1 MKGKLF
7 MKLVIRAALISAV
20 LHLVYFIATFGI
32 GFIRT
37 LTYEPDII
45 TKADNVVVLQ
55 DEVVIV
61 TTGAPFL
68 FVYTFFGITLIA
80 ALLLTGVRNRTM
92 RKGSLR

>member
-1 MKGKLF
+1 

-61 TTGAPFL
+61 TTGASFL

-80 ALLLTGVRNRTM
+80 ALLLTGARNRTM

>member
-1 MKGKLF
+1 
-7 MKLVIRAALISAV
+7 MKLLTRAAFISAA
-20 LHLVYFIATFGI
+20 LHLVYVIATFGI

-45 TKADNVVVLQ
+45 AETNNVVVLQ

-61 TTGAPFL
+61 TTGSPL
-68 FVYTFFGITLIA
+68 FYVYTFFGITILA
-80 ALLLTGVRNRTM
+80 ALLLRGARNQTT

>member
-1 MKGKLF
+1 

-45 TKADNVVVLQ
+45 VLQ
-55 DEVVIV
+55 DAVVIG
-61 TTGAPFL
+61 TTWPPLL
-68 FVYTFFGITLIA
+68 FVFTFIGLTAFIA
-80 ALLLTGVRNRTM
+80 VGLQFVTYKRDHTFISDN
-92 RKGSLR
+92 